1 MLSVWELTNVTS
13 QLLLPPGGLLL
24 LGLIGLALLR
34 SHVRIGAGLAFFALA
49 SIYTLALP
57 IVSHSLLQALED
69 PYVEPATDPNAG
81 AIVVL
86 GGGTYAPAPEYAGET
101 VGRYTLERV
110 RYAARLHRRT
120 AAPVLVSGGNPLGL
134 KTSEGE
140 QMKDALHD
148 FGVATKW
155 VEAASNN
162 TFENARRSRETLQ
175 QTGIDTIY
183 LVTHAWHM
191 PRAKMVF
198 VNAGLRVIP
207 APTGYQAERRLRL
220 LDFVP
225 SADALRDSFLF
236 FHEIVG
242 MAWYRLR
249 LAYER

>member
-1 MLSVWELTNVTS
+1 MLSAWELTNVTS

-24 LGLIGLALLR
+24 LGLIGLALVR
-34 SHVRIGAGLAFFALA
+34 SHLRIGAGLAFFALVSLYA
-49 SIYTLALP
+49 LALP
-57 IVSHSLLQALED
+57 IVSHRLLHALED
-69 PYVEPATDPNAG
+69 PYVEPAIDANAG

-86 GGGTYAPAPEYAGET
+86 GGGTYAPAPEYTRET

-110 RYAARLHRRT
+110 RYAAHLHRRT

-140 QMKDALHD
+140 QMKDALQD

-155 VEAASNN
+155 VEGASNN
-162 TFENARRSRETLQ
+162 TFENARLSRQTLQ

-207 APTGYQAERRLRL
+207 APTGYKTETRLNV

-225 SADALRDSFLF
+225 SADALRDSFIF

-242 MAWYRLR
+242 MAWYRVR
-249 LAYER
+249 IARER